1 MYTIAETSQKVQAL
15 LWEEADQAG
24 IEVGF
29 VQRKRKLTGS
39 SFVKAVVGANWADP
53 QASTRDIQQAAKAS
67 GVEMSRQGVDQRYGP
82 TAAALLE
89 RVLKRAVEEMV
100 TGEPVRLQV
109 FNHFTAVRLVDS
121 TVISLP
127 SRLEMVWQGCGQGKS
142 SLKLTVDWDLRTGRL
157 DGPHLAAARQHD
169 NALLGHHQPMQAGE
183 LCLRDLAYF
192 DLDSFAA
199 IEEAGA
205 YWLSYYKVGT
215 HILTPDGQWLNLL
228 KHLPQTD
235 GEILDIPIRLGKD
248 KQLIARLVAVR
259 LEPAAVH
266 KRRKQITETARRKQE
281 PISDRAWEL
290 AQWMILVTNIPA
302 TVLTVEE
309 LCVLVGCRWQIER
322 LFRLWKEVGR
332 IDEWRSHK
340 PWHILCELYAKLIAC
355 VLQHWITLLALWPVP
370 NRSLHQASKTIRRY
384 VYPLIHALR
393 DESACT
399 HLLIQICE
407 VISGGCRIE
416 PSSSARYTYE
426 RLLAL
431 ELGPLN

>member
-15 LWEEADQAG
+15 LWDEADQAG

-29 VQRKRKLTGS
+29 IQRKRKLTGS

-53 QASTRDIQQAAKAS
+53 EATTRDIQQAAKAA
-67 GVEMSRQGVDQRYGP
+67 GVEMSRQGLDQRYG
-82 TAAALLE
+82 AAAVALLE
-89 RVLKRAVEEMV
+89 RVLKRAVEELLA
-100 TGEPVRLQV
+100 GEPVRLQLLS
-109 FNHFTAVRLVDS
+109 HFTAVRLVDS

-127 SRLEMVWQGCGQGKS
+127 SPLEIVWQACGQGQS
-142 SLKLTVDWDLRTGRL
+142 GLKLSVDWDLLSGRL

-169 NALLGHHQPMQAGE
+169 NALLRHHQPMQVGE

-199 IEEAGA
+199 IADVGA

-215 HILTPDGQWLNLL
+215 SILTPDGQSIDLL
-228 KHLPQTD
+228 KVLPQTD
-235 GEILDIPIRLGKD
+235 AESLDIAVRLGKD
-248 KQLIARLVAVR
+248 KQIAARLVAVR
-259 LEPAAVH
+259 LEPDAVR

-281 PISDRAWEL
+281 PISDRAWQL

-302 TVLTVEE
+302 SLLTVEE

-355 VLQHWITLLALWPVP
+355 VLQHWVTLLALWPVP

-393 DESACT
+393 DESECT
-399 HLLIQICE
+399 HLLAQICE
-407 VISGGCRIE
+407 VLSGGCRIE
-416 PSSSARYTYE
+416 RSSSARYTYE

-431 ELGPLN
+431 ELGSLN